1 MLSNF
6 IPCSEFDMKMREKL
20 INAIIEKYPFVKS
33 GILAKSLCGRDI
45 RYMRLGNNKS
55 PVLFVAAFHGMEWL
69 TSLVVLIFFEDICSA
84 VESNTD
90 ICGVNISS
98 FLKEQGLFIIP
109 CLNPDGVEISLHGAN
124 AAGAYKNL
132 VQSAVEYENTKHW
145 QANARGV
152 DLNHNFNAN
161 WDNLHK
167 MEEEAL
173 ILGPAPTRYGGP
185 EPESEPETKALVN
198 LCRNKTF
205 KRALAFHSQG
215 EEIYW
220 DYGKNT
226 PKDSRLMANVMSIVS
241 GYKVSEPEGLAVGG
255 GFKDWFISEL
265 KKPGFT
271 IEIGKGQNPLPIDDI
286 SSIYK
291 KIEKMLILSLI
302 M

>member
-45 RYMRLGNNKS
+45 HYMRLGNNES

-84 VESNTD
+84 VESNAD
-90 ICGVNISS
+90 ICGINISS

-132 VQSAVEYENTKHW
+132 VQSAVEYKNTKHW

-167 MEEEAL
+167 MEEEAS

-185 EPESEPETKALVN
+185 EPESEPESKALVN
-198 LCRNKTF
+198 LCRNKAF